1 MGNCLAKGGID
12 DDDDGTSS
20 TTTYESAT
28 SDVEVTD
35 HAARRQGSRVGE
47 AMGRA
52 ADEATRHAAKARVL
66 QARDALLAVAD
77 AHTWLCH
84 GDDAVRRVLDDAAF
98 VDRAMD
104 DVGKEEGCI

>member
-1 MGNCLAKGGID
+1 LLK
-12 DDDDGTSS
+12 
-20 TTTYESAT
+20 
-28 SDVEVTD
+28 
-35 HAARRQGSRVGE
+35 SRL
-47 AMGRA
+47 A
-52 ADEATRHAAKARVL
+52 ADEARRHAAKARVL

-84 GDDAVRRVLDDAAF
+84 GDDAVRRILDDAAF

>member
-1 MGNCLAKGGID
+1 M
-12 DDDDGTSS
+12 
-20 TTTYESAT
+20 
-28 SDVEVTD
+28 
-35 HAARRQGSRVGE
+35 
-47 AMGRA
+47 
-52 ADEATRHAAKARVL
+52 L

-84 GDDAVRRVLDDAAF
+84 GDDAVRRILDDAAF